1 MFKSEGNKIAMGNG
15 NAVDTLKQQA
25 NFITKD
31 FDDLGLIHALK
42 HYPILK

>member
-1 MFKSEGNKIAMGNG
+1 MFKSVGNKIAMG

-31 FDDLGLIHALK
+31 FDDLELIHALK

>member
-1 MFKSEGNKIAMGNG
+1 MFKFEGNKIAMG

-42 HYPILK
+42 HDPILK